1 MNLGL
6 NSRRILFTQQFP
18 FISQLQL
25 FVILFVVG
33 EWQISAIVPVS
44 AVAGYVV
51 IRFVGAVEFQSRA
64 NIQHKLV
71 PDDFQFVFQFRFF
84 VLLFVVGSLF
94 LIKKNLVNFIN
105 ALNGRRYN
113 FYLFDVSFL
122 FDVIWI
128 GN

>member
-1 MNLGL
+1 M
-6 NSRRILFTQQFP
+6 
-18 FISQLQL
+18 
-25 FVILFVVG
+25 
-33 EWQISAIVPVS
+33 S

-105 ALNGRRYN
+105 ALEWKA
-113 FYLFDVSFL
+113 LQFL
-122 FDVIWI
+122 PF
-128 GN
+128 